1 MEINGRQIAAH
12 ALIPEVARLTDANA
26 SIIFSS
32 ILFWCDVN
40 RINGKNYHD
49 GRYWMY
55 MTYKDIATEYI
66 YLSRK
71 QVETSVNKL
80 RKAGLIIVGRYNKR
94 KNDRTNWYAISDA
107 GYELIGC
114 SAPSPVTEITK
125 SSNGEMDIPEK
136 GNESPKKRK
145 STITYNK
152 RKSKEKD
159 INAHNKRNQFLDL
172 AQDND
177 TK

>member
-1 MEINGRQIAAH
+1 MEINGVTIHTH

-26 SIIFSS
+26 SIIFFN

-40 RINGKNYHD
+40 RTNGKNYHD

-80 RKAGLIIVGRYNKR
+80 RIAGLIIVGRYNKR
-94 KNDRTNWYAISDA
+94 KNDRTNWYAISDMA
-107 GYELIGC
+107 YALIGC
-114 SAPSPVTEITK
+114 GVPSPEIEISK
-125 SSNGEMDIPEK
+125 SPNGEMDIPEK
-136 GNESPKKRK
+136 GNESPKNGTALPNAK
-145 STITYNK
+145 
-152 RKSKEKD
+152 KSKIQKS
-159 INAHNKRNQFLDL
+159 NANTTQNQFLDL
-172 AQDND
+172 SQDND